1 VIPDPLDIAALHDGY
16 RAGTFTPADIVRALL
31 GRIDA
36 YPDPAVFITRTG
48 DAAAA
53 QAAAL
58 DIADLE
64 TMPLW
69 GIPFVVKDNIDVAG
83 LPTTAG
89 CPDFAYTPDKDA
101 TIVARLRAAGAIL
114 MGKTNL
120 DQFATG
126 LNGTRS
132 PYGAPRSVFS
142 PDHCAGGSSSGSA
155 VAQGAGLCVF
165 ALGTDT
171 AGSGRVPAAFN
182 NVVGLKP
189 SLGRLPTT
197 GIVPAC
203 RTLDCPSIFA
213 NSTADALAVLR
224 VAQGVC
230 PGDAYSRA
238 AGVTVL
244 PAAPRVG
251 ILRAADRFFA
261 DDAANAALYD
271 AALRQAA
278 SRGWALVEFD
288 YAPFRQ
294 IAEALYGRAPVAE
307 RYAAIKP
314 FFDAKPDS
322 LHPVVRSIIAG
333 AKQFSAADAYADL
346 YRIADLRAAAEQE
359 LAGLDLLLLPTAP
372 TQPRVDAMLA
382 DPIALNAVLG
392 HYTNFVNFMDL
403 AAISIPA
410 GFTTDPL
417 PFGVTMIAA
426 RFTEPSLAFL
436 AGTLHRALGAGATKT
451 RAQPL
456 RDAAAPAHEATLVVA
471 GAHLSGMAL
480 NPELLALG
488 AQLIATTRTASGY
501 KLYALETKPPKPGLV
516 RCPSF
521 DGPGIEVELYG
532 LSFAAFGTFVTNVPQ
547 PMCMGKIT
555 LADGTQHPGFLCEP
569 HALNGAE
576 GITHFGGWRAYRES
590 LAPAIAR

>member
-1 VIPDPLDIAALHDGY
+1 MIPTLLEIAPLHEGY
-16 RAGTFTPADIVRALL
+16 RAGTFTPADVVRALL
-31 GRIDA
+31 ARIES
-36 YPDPAVFITRTG
+36 YPDPAIFITRI
-48 DAAAA
+48 AAATVIA
-53 QAAAL
+53 EAEVL
-58 DIADLE
+58 DIADIGAK
-64 TMPLW
+64 PLW
-69 GIPFVVKDNIDVAG
+69 GIPFVVKDNMDAAG
-83 LPTTAG
+83 LPTTAA
-89 CPDFAYTPDKDA
+89 CPDYAYLPAADA
-101 TIVARLRAAGAIL
+101 TIIARLRAAGASL
-114 MGKTNL
+114 LAKANL

-132 PYGAPRSVFS
+132 PYGAPRSVFNADYCS
-142 PDHCAGGSSSGSA
+142 GGSSSGSA

-213 NSTADALAVLR
+213 NSTADALTVLR
-224 VAQGVC
+224 AAEGVC
-230 PGDAYSRA
+230 AGDAYSRA
-238 AGVTVL
+238 AGLTVL
-244 PAAPRVG
+244 PAQPRAG

-261 DDAANAALYD
+261 GDDYSAAVYD
-271 AALRQAA
+271 AALQKAA
-278 SRGWALVEFD
+278 ALGWSLIEFD
-288 YAPFRQ
+288 YAPFLHM
-294 IAEALYGRAPVAE
+294 AEALYGRSPVAE

-322 LHPVVRSIIAG
+322 LHPVVRGIIEG
-333 AKQFSAADAYADL
+333 ATQFSAADAYIDL
-346 YRIADLRAAAEQE
+346 YRIKALRAAAETE
-359 LAGLDLLLLPTAP
+359 MAELDLLILPTAP
-372 TQPRVDAMLA
+372 TIPTVAAMLA
-382 DPIALNAVLG
+382 DPVGLNAALG
-392 HYTNFVNFMDL
+392 HYTNFVNFMDM

-410 GFTTDPL
+410 GFREDHL

-426 RFTEPSLAFL
+426 RFTEPSLAYL
-436 AGTLHRALGAGATKT
+436 ADALHRALGAGVTKT
-451 RAQPL
+451 REAPKTA
-456 RDAAAPAHEATLVVA
+456 AAAPAYEATVVVA

-480 NPELLALG
+480 NHELVGLG
-488 AQLIATTRTASGY
+488 ASLIATTRTAPGY

-532 LSFAAFGTFVTNVPQ
+532 LTYAAFGHFVTAVPQ

-555 LADGTQHPGFLCEP
+555 LADGSQHPGFLCEP

-576 GITHFGGWRAYRES
+576 GITHFGGWRAYRAS
-590 LAPAIAR
+590 LAG